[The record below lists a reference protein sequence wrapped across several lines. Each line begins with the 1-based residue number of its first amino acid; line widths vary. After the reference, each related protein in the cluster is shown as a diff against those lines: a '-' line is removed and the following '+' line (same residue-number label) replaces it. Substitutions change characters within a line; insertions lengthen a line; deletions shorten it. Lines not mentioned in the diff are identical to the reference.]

1 MNNQPR
7 TPKRCSS
14 AAQPFAVGATLL
26 TRRRSPARVTELSA
40 AHAEV
45 RLQARALRCCE
56 RGLV

>member
-26 TRRRSPARVTELSA
+26 TRRRSLARVTEMSA
-40 AHAEV
+40 AHAKSAATS
-45 RLQARALRCCE
+45 ARAPL
-56 RGLV
+56 L